1 MIAFHWRV
9 SVARVLSLAA
19 GFLVLGQGALNGQDP
34 EAFALVEEAG
44 VRYRGIQAFCAAF
57 EQELEVPLLGETT
70 YSRGTL
76 CQERPNLF
84 SMRFT
89 DPRGDALVA
98 DGDHFWVFY
107 PSVDSLQVI
116 QFSMEVRPGGV
127 DFHREFLDAPGEKYE
142 LAYEGQESVGGRA
155 THRIHATPR
164 EAVSFREAVIW
175 LDSARS
181 LILRARVTME
191 NGSIRTVTLSDIEVS
206 PAYDPHRFRFTPPP
220 GAQIIRRQ

>member
-1 MIAFHWRV
+1 MRGFRGSVSLTRV
-9 SVARVLSLAA
+9 FSLVAGS
-19 GFLVLGQGALNGQDP
+19 LVLGQGALIAQEP
-34 EAFALVEEAG
+34 QALALVEEAG

-57 EQELEVPLLGETT
+57 QQELEVPLLGETT

-76 CQERPNLF
+76 CQQRPNLF

-89 DPRGDALVA
+89 DPAGDALVA

-142 LAYEGQESVGGRA
+142 LVYEGQESVEGRP

-164 EAVSFREAVIW
+164 QAVSFEEAIIW

-191 NGSIRTVTLSDIEVS
+191 NGSVRTVTLSDIEVS
-206 PAYDPHRFRFTPPP
+206 PPHDPERFRFIPPP